1 MMMMISGGRGGAT
14 VVHLMLLKQTNKQTN
29 KQIRHISVCVKLFFL
44 HGERKENQKKQPAD
58 KMSVCSPAVLWDSRV
73 VATFR
78 KMQSAAHSWRQ
89 RAADLQNGCQKVHYY
104 TWKATQY
111 LNTTLSAG
119 GSLARRAGLFS
130 SFILIHRLSV
140 QTVGFRDHP
149 CVCSVINPADCP
161 IPRFTLTHP
170 AS

>member
-1 MMMMISGGRGGAT
+1 MMITGGRGGAT

-29 KQIRHISVCVKLFFL
+29 EQTNPSHFCLCKVVFSPRWEK
-44 HGERKENQKKQPAD
+44 GKPKKQPAD

-161 IPRFTLTHP
+161 IPRFTLTHS

>member
-1 MMMMISGGRGGAT
+1 MMMMTSGSRGGAT
-14 VVHLMLLKQTNKQTN
+14 VVHLMLLKQRNTRTNKSVTFLFVELFGKQTN
-29 KQIRHISVCVKLFFL
+29 KQTKRTTS
-44 HGERKENQKKQPAD
+44 RENEH
-58 KMSVCSPAVLWDSRV
+58 VCSPAVLCDSRV

-78 KMQSAAHSWRQ
+78 QIPSAAHSWCQ

-130 SFILIHRLSV
+130 SFILMHRLSV

-149 CVCSVINPADCP
+149 CVCSVINPADCL
-161 IPRFTLTHP
+161 IPPFTLTHS